1 MTQGFSPELLLK
13 MAEAIDK
20 DIIKLAQSVAG
31 LMVDNALS
39 PENEYGQEI
48 KDKRKAMTVLNREAQ
63 SYRDKAGRASGR
75 TEEPDPA
82 S

>member
-13 MAEAIDK
+13 MADAIDK

-31 LMVDNALS
+31 LMVENAQSEDND
-39 PENEYGQEI
+39 YGDEI
-48 KDKRKAMTVLNREAQ
+48 KDKRKAMTVLNKEAQ
-63 SYRDKAGRASGR
+63 SYRDKADRAYRRDSGL
-75 TEEPDPA
+75 DPT